1 MQQFTGVNLFVQFL
15 GSMFAVQL
23 QYSIQIGLLLAST
36 CGTWFFITSVLSVI
50 GIDRYFGRRALTMF
64 GATGMCLCMIAL
76 AVLHVV
82 ATPAAHK
89 ASTVFLFLYTSFFSV
104 GWQGMSWLWA
114 VELIPLSIRG
124 PANAASTAVNWLA
137 NFCVVITC
145 PVMFFDIGYGIYVTY
160 AIINAIIVP
169 TIYYLYPETGSRS
182 LEEVDQ
188 IFEMATAEGNPWF
201 SVVKVAKREPRWFD
215 SEGEKTTEGYSSKAY
230 SSSNGQS
237 TEPDSMLITE
247 KVRPSGPLGSDRS

>member
-1 MQQFTGVNLFVQFL
+1 MLQLMQQFTGINLFVQFL

-23 QYSIQIGLLLAST
+23 VYPVQMALLLAAV

-50 GIDRYFGRRALTMF
+50 GIDRFFGRRTLTMF
-64 GATGMCLCMIAL
+64 GATGMCICMIVL
-76 AVLHVV
+76 AILHSIGTTG
-82 ATPAAHK
+82 ANRAMTA
-89 ASTVFLFLYTSFFSV
+89 FLFLYTAFFSV

-145 PVMFFDIGYGIYVTY
+145 PVMFFNIDYKIYIVY
-160 AIINAIIVP
+160 AVINAVIVP
-169 TIYYLYPETGSRS
+169 TIYFLYPETGSRS

-215 SEGEKTTEGYSSKAY
+215 SEGEKTTEAY
-230 SSSNGQS
+230 SSNGQS
-237 TEPDSMLITE
+237 TEPSSMNE
-247 KVRPSGPLGSDRS
+247 KARPSGPLGSDLS